1 MMLRGTT
8 LSPQD
13 ATDAGIVDELVPAA
27 ELQARAVERARS
39 YAQGPSYAIGQ
50 IKLAAVQG
58 FGRTLEEGLRIERA
72 ALIRLFKSE
81 DAREGV
87 KAFVEKR
94 KPEYKG
100 R

>member
-1 MMLRGTT
+1 MGDGRA
-8 LSPQD
+8 
-13 ATDAGIVDELVPAA
+13 ATASAAAPPGPRVAGVTG
-27 ELQARAVERARS
+27 ARATA
-39 YAQGPSYAIGQ
+39 
-50 IKLAAVQG
+50 AAVQG
-58 FGRTLEEGLRIERA
+58 YGRPLEEGLKIERE

>member
-1 MMLRGTT
+1 MLKGTT
-8 LSPQD
+8 LSPQE
-13 ATDAGIVDELVPAA
+13 AKDAGIVDEVVPAG
-27 ELQARAVERARS
+27 ELLARATALATE
-39 YAQGPSYAIGQ
+39 YASGPSYARGQ
-50 IKLAAVQG
+50 IKLATVQG
-58 FGRTLEEGLRIERA
+58 FGTSLAEGLATERA
-72 ALIRLFKSE
+72 ALIRLFGSE

>member
-1 MMLRGTT
+1 MLRGTT

-13 ATDAGIVDELVPAA
+13 AKEAGIVDEVVPAA
-27 ELQARAVERARS
+27 DLQRHAMEHALL
-39 YAQGPSYAIGQ
+39 YAKGPSYAVGQ

-58 FGRTLEEGLRIERA
+58 HGRPLEEGLKIERE
-72 ALIRLFKSE
+72 ALIRVFKSE

-87 KAFVEKR
+87 KAFIEKR
-94 KPEYKG
+94 KPEFKG

>member
-1 MMLRGTT
+1 MR
-8 LSPQD
+8 
-13 ATDAGIVDELVPAA
+13 
-27 ELQARAVERARS
+27 R
-39 YAQGPSYAIGQ
+39 
-50 IKLAAVQG
+50 KLAAVQG
-58 FGRTLEEGLRIERA
+58 YGRPLQEGLKIERE

-94 KPEYKG
+94 KPEFKG

>member
-1 MMLRGTT
+1 
-8 LSPQD
+8 
-13 ATDAGIVDELVPAA
+13 VVEL
-27 ELQARAVERARS
+27 ARS
-39 YAQGPSYAIGQ
+39 YADGPSYARGQ

-58 FGRTLEEGLRIERA
+58 FGTSLAEGLAIERQ

>member
-1 MMLRGTT
+1 MLHGTT
-8 LSPQD
+8 LSPQE
-13 ATDAGIVDELVPAA
+13 AKDAGIVDELVPAA
-27 ELQARAVERARS
+27 ELMAHVAAL
-39 YAQGPSYAIGQ
+39 AQDLASGPSYARGQ
-50 IKLAAVQG
+50 IKLATVQG
-58 FGRTLEEGLRIERA
+58 YGRPLEEGLKIERE
-72 ALIRLFKSE
+72 ALIRLFRSE

>member
-1 MMLRGTT
+1 V
-8 LSPQD
+8 
-13 ATDAGIVDELVPAA
+13 GIVDELVPAA
-27 ELQARAVERARS
+27 ELQQIAVDRARA
-39 YAQGPSYAIGQ
+39 YAEGPSYAIGQ
-50 IKLAAVQG
+50 IKVATVQG
-58 FGRTLEEGLRIERA
+58 YGRPLAEGLAIERE

-87 KAFVEKR
+87 KAFIEKR